1 MDGLLDHGVARDED
15 ERAVVEEGR
24 VQGDEGV
31 VVELGVPGEVRLD
44 QFGPPLQGLGKT
56 ADNHPGGRALDRRQR
71 GVIVT
76 GTSCLRS
83 SAPSQTSSSVTGPK
97 VNPAGKSGDGTVISS
112 TSIGPLS
119 PIPKLSRFGSPL
131 SRRPCQKL
139 TDALRAIEDSDAA
152 LRRSG
157 GDAWRLAT
165 RELTHGRW
173 IGLMSAAGWR
183 IPHVSTGSR
192 VSPIIVCVAWQ
203 RVELTANLFTAFS
216 LRC

>member
-1 MDGLLDHGVARDED
+1 MRSQYPKRRQDVARSIETG
-15 ERAVVEEGR
+15 AVGLKMMRSLVTWNTPR
-24 VQGDEGV
+24 VRYVSRYQRM
-31 VVELGVPGEVRLD
+31 PR
-44 QFGPPLQGLGKT
+44 
-56 ADNHPGGRALDRRQR
+56 NRRQR

-165 RELTHGRW
+165 RELMHGRW

-183 IPHVSTGSR
+183 IRHVSKGSR

-203 RVELTANLFTAFS
+203 RVELTANLLTAFS

>member
-1 MDGLLDHGVARDED
+1 MKGLVLIGVCAVLLLAACGGGGGGNPDVDQIKAAYTGFFTEKSSLDAHVALLENGAKFKPVIEGFLNSPYASGVSATVSNVTLEG
-15 ERAVVEEGR
+15 AKKAKVVY
-24 VQGDEGV
+24 
-31 VVELGVPGEVRLD
+31 
-44 QFGPPLQGLGKT
+44 
-56 ADNHPGGRALDRRQR
+56 
-71 GVIVT
+71 
-76 GTSCLRS
+76 
-83 SAPSQTSSSVTGPK
+83 
-97 VNPAGKSGDGTVISS
+97 TVK

-139 TDALRAIEDSDAA
+139 TDAFRAIEDSDAA

-165 RELTHGRW
+165 RELMHGRW

-183 IPHVSTGSR
+183 IRHVSKGSR

-203 RVELTANLFTAFS
+203 RVELTANLLTAFS